1 MKEWICAAAGTVGGL
16 IAGLFGGWDA
26 AIRALLVFMAIDY
39 LMGLACAGIFK
50 KSPKTESGGL
60 QSKVGWK
67 GLCRKVATLALV
79 VVAVQVDAVLHTSY
93 VRDGVCIAFMVNEL
107 ISMVENVGL
116 MGVQFPEP
124 LRKAIDLLQKKEEKK

>member
-1 MKEWICAAAGTVGGL
+1 MNDKIKELIKIVGNLNKLMLKVIELAGT
-16 IAGLFGGWDA
+16 IT
-26 AIRALLVFMAIDY
+26 LLVFMAIDY
-39 LMGLACAGIFK
+39 LMGLACAGIFQ

-93 VRDGVCIAFMVNEL
+93 VRDGVCIAFMANEL

-124 LRKAIDLLQKKEEKK
+124 LRKAIDLLQKKDK

>member
-39 LMGLACAGIFK
+39 LMGLAGAGIFK

-124 LRKAIDLLQKKEEKK
+124 LRKAIDLLQKKDK

>member
-39 LMGLACAGIFK
+39 LMGLVCAGIFK

-79 VVAVQVDAVLHTSY
+79 VVAVQVDAVLQTSY

>member
-39 LMGLACAGIFK
+39 LMGLVCAGIFK

-79 VVAVQVDAVLHTSY
+79 VVAVQVDAVLQTSY

-107 ISMVENVGL
+107 ISMVENVCL

>member
-26 AIRALLVFMAIDY
+26 AIRALLIFMAIDY
-39 LMGLACAGIFK
+39 LMGLACAGIFR
-50 KSPKTESGGL
+50 KSPKTKSGGL

-79 VVAVQVDAVLHTSY
+79 VVAVQVDAVLQTSY
-93 VRDGVCIAFMVNEL
+93 VRDAVCIAFMANEL
-107 ISMVENVGL
+107 ISMVENMGL

-124 LRKAIDLLQKKEEKK
+124 LRKAIDLLQKKDK

>member
-1 MKEWICAAAGTVGGL
+1 MKEWFCAMVGTVGGL

-39 LMGLACAGIFK
+39 LMGLSCAGIFK

-93 VRDGVCIAFMVNEL
+93 VRDGVCIAFMANEL

>member
-1 MKEWICAAAGTVGGL
+1 MKEWFCAMVGTVGGL

-50 KSPKTESGGL
+50 KSPKTGSGGL

-93 VRDGVCIAFMVNEL
+93 VRDGVCIAFMANEL

-124 LRKAIDLLQKKEEKK
+124 LRKAIDLLQKKDK

>member
-50 KSPKTESGGL
+50 NSPKTESGGL

-93 VRDGVCIAFMVNEL
+93 VRDGVCIAFMANEL

>member
-26 AIRALLVFMAIDY
+26 AIRALLIFMAIDY
-39 LMGLACAGIFK
+39 LMGLTCAGIFK

-67 GLCRKVATLALV
+67 GLFRKVATLALV

-124 LRKAIDLLQKKEEKK
+124 LRKAIDLLQKKDK

>member
-39 LMGLACAGIFK
+39 MMGLASAGIFK

-93 VRDGVCIAFMVNEL
+93 VRSGVCIAFMANEL

>member
-39 LMGLACAGIFK
+39 MMGLASAGIFK

-93 VRDGVCIAFMVNEL
+93 VRDGVCIAFMANEL
-107 ISMVENVGL
+107 ISMIENVGL

-124 LRKAIDLLQKKEEKK
+124 LRKAIALLQKKDK